1 MDAAVRSTVSKLV
14 ANASTRKQGVSEAA
28 MNSLREIARLHA
40 DVVFDATRSLVF
52 QTKEAPSER
61 SVLVYLELFSLTHSA
76 CERDG
81 CVSVFLTLQRL
92 LATSRKKE
100 ILDKWDEVCQGF
112 ITSSDVAEAVCQSE
126 IDCSAVLVTLVQA
139 AKYAADFV
147 ASRYESVGSSEMFVN
162 PRLFTRVAT
171 EVAKNA
177 TKGSPFFSACFVA
190 ISNFFVENPRAELL
204 EAITLIYERIAPSPC
219 PVRSGLFVA
228 KLCEIGPS
236 LESSMV
242 TSLLELLPSLVF
254 DVEIMKKVIDFILNL
269 MQSVHVKETLRIEH
283 EVGFP
288 VNAMEMPPSCGSPM
302 FSVCLST
309 IVKLCKKMPEL
320 VLTVLL
326 SSFDNAQR
334 SVGYM
339 ALSHLLRQTT
349 LSKEQ
354 SMMVLYS
361 ATAATGKRFY
371 NLALSQLCLDIMQLL
386 EISEREVI
394 ALVSYV
400 AEGAIVIR
408 NAHYLM
414 QVVST
419 DEAHLLTV
427 FNLLADFLFDESKV
441 SLMPALTQALHLLS
455 IRIAGENGSA
465 VVDATPELALEAE
478 DLADSKT
485 AHPLV
490 KVFLKRSISEKSF
503 YLLRMLSSLMSI
515 GALHPFVPAM
525 LSNFEVFFEAVFPL
539 AFAEIKVI
547 LDSATRCINSSSEFP
562 SLVMSLLSNIMKL
575 LNDRQFHIS
584 LCSGIIH
591 EVEQNLYTK
600 HTQNCLEIF
609 GTIEPFLP
617 KDVASA
623 NITKLFHVVPFDD
636 PNIVETFAGLFGT
649 ISGNNYALMVPI
661 LQQWAQ
667 MKTNTGFLVGA
678 GKIPIPYVFICTVLG
693 NVVREMAFDTLI
705 QEANG
710 LLLKLLESI
719 IRKKDVPPSAVL
731 TTLNELSMR
740 LGFQRLEQGK
750 FVLKGFDM
758 FLKYIIQTIGLFKQP
773 QIQKKCVTG
782 LRLLI
787 QVPPCITP
795 KDLPSIA
802 EKVLAS
808 DFLQSWLTNPHMFS
822 ELRSLILALICVMP
836 DVHILCFLLKT
847 IVPFSENAEVLSL
860 VWRLVSLYHGYA
872 KGEDSVIK
880 FFRPVKGGKIDSFL
894 PLITDLLAASYS
906 DCSEAKYALTAI
918 CLMIQIDRGVPPKQQ
933 DTQSIFE
940 ILDDHDVTEMIGY
953 TLATLRRCRPY
964 FYPNY
969 THVLSILW
977 SFKADALNHSQIGAL
992 IDDIL
997 TEKITSSPDL
1007 IQKLLLADPKAFF
1020 TGLLRVGVNERS
1032 MAVVSKTLMET
1043 KCVECLSVEA
1053 NKCILR
1059 LFQEPQKVLHI
1070 ISLFKQMM
1078 SLCEIPQFHL
1088 FHMTCSLIVLGIA
1101 VCEFSQVS
1109 GLFVKEILP
1118 LTSQCN
1124 IPPCPKLDMVAFGD
1138 VWQSVLHT
1146 IQPETSSETAFTA
1159 TSIQDVI
1166 RNLIELNESLLID
1179 VFNIVMSEVDFA
1191 NPILTSSV
1199 CLFSGE
1205 IVLQMKTYSASSRL
1219 FTLCFSAMLSFG
1231 QLSDDFTCICCLNEL
1246 TKLLQKPRL
1255 TASTFPTQSASMILQ
1270 VMLKRCTVES
1280 KLIIDAIPI
1289 CLAQFC
1295 ETFSDGIDEK
1305 LTEPI
1310 FTIIVESLRQTQFD
1324 TEITFYTV
1332 LEALLKNEHITDQR
1346 YKALYQI
1353 LRMRPLQEPIPDKH
1367 MRVDKSDEKDYSVV
1381 LTLFLE
1387 SNTPWMVCCAL
1398 AFLRNL
1404 AHFFLPAFATRIMDL
1419 IDSPNDEV
1427 AESAEQAIVLVLGS
1441 DTHE

>member
-14 ANASTRKQGVSEAA
+14 ANASTRKQGVSSAA
-28 MNSLREIARLHA
+28 MNSLREIAKLHP
-40 DVVFDATRSLVF
+40 DIVFDVTRSLVF
-52 QTKEAPSER
+52 QTKEPSER
-61 SVLVYLELFSLTHSA
+61 DILVYLDLFNLTHSA
-76 CERDG
+76 CERDAS
-81 CVSVFLTLQRL
+81 VSVFLTLQRL
-92 LATSRKKE
+92 LVTSRKKE
-100 ILDKWDEVCQGF
+100 ILDKWNEVCQGF
-112 ITSSDVAEAVCQSE
+112 ITSSEVAEAVCQSE
-126 IDCSAVLVTLVQA
+126 IDCSAVLLTLLHA
-139 AKYAADFV
+139 AKFAADFV
-147 ASRYESVGSSEMFVN
+147 ASRYESVGSNEMFVN
-162 PRLFTRVAT
+162 PGLFTRVAM

-190 ISNFFVENPRAELL
+190 IFNFFVENPRAELL
-204 EAITLIYERIAPSPC
+204 EAITLIYERIAPNPC

-254 DVEIMKKVIDFILNL
+254 DVEVMKKVIDFILNL
-269 MQSVHVKETLRIEH
+269 MQSVYVKETLRIEH

-288 VNAMEMPPSCGSPM
+288 VNAMEMPPSCGSPV

-419 DEAHLLTV
+419 DEAHLMTV
-427 FNLLADFLFDESKV
+427 FNLLADFLFDDSKV
-441 SLMPALTQALHLLS
+441 SLMPALAQALHLLS
-455 IRIAGENGSA
+455 IRMVGE
-465 VVDATPELALEAE
+465 TPVETTMESTPEAE
-478 DLADSKT
+478 DLANSKA

-575 LNDRQFHIS
+575 LNDRQFHIA
-584 LCSGIIH
+584 LCSGIMH

-617 KDVASA
+617 KDVASV
-623 NITKLFHVVPFDD
+623 NITKLFQVVPFDD
-636 PNIVETFAGLFGT
+636 SNVVETFAGLFGT
-649 ISGNNYALMVPI
+649 ISGNNYALVVPI

-667 MKTNTGFLVGA
+667 MKTNTGFLVGP

-693 NVVREMAFDTLI
+693 NVVREMAFDILI
-705 QEANG
+705 QQANG
-710 LLLKLLESI
+710 LLLKLMESI
-719 IRKKDVPPSAVL
+719 IRKKDVPPAPVL

-802 EKVLAS
+802 EKVLAA

-847 IVPFSENAEVLSL
+847 IVPFSENVEVLSL

-872 KGEDSVIK
+872 NGEDSVIK

-906 DCSEAKYALTAI
+906 DCSEAKYALTAV

-933 DTQSIFE
+933 NTESIFE
-940 ILDDHDVTEMIGY
+940 ILDDRDVTEMIGY

-977 SFKADALNHSQIGAL
+977 SFKADALNPSQIGAL

-997 TEKITSSPDL
+997 TEKITASPDL

-1020 TGLLRVGVNERS
+1020 IGLLRVGVNEHS
-1032 MAVVSKTLMET
+1032 MAVVSKTLTET

-1059 LFQEPQKVLHI
+1059 LFREPQKVLHI

-1078 SLCEIPQFHL
+1078 NLCQIPQFHL
-1088 FHMTCSLIVLGIA
+1088 FHMACSLIVLGIA

-1109 GLFVKEILP
+1109 GLFVKEIM
-1118 LTSQCN
+1118 SIAREWN
-1124 IPPCPKLDMVAFGD
+1124 VPPCPKLDMEAFSD
-1138 VWQSVLHT
+1138 VWQSVLRA
-1146 IQPETSSETAFTA
+1146 IQPDTSSETAFTA

-1179 VFNIVMSEVDFA
+1179 VFNVVMSEVDFA

-1246 TKLLQKPRL
+1246 TKLLQKPGL
-1255 TASTFPTQSASMILQ
+1255 TASTFPAQSASMILQ

-1280 KLIIDAIPI
+1280 KLIIDVIPI

-1305 LTEPI
+1305 LTELI

-1332 LEALLKNEHITDQR
+1332 LEALLKNEQSSKK

-1353 LRMRPLQEPIPDKH
+1353 LRMRPLQEPIPDKYMH
-1367 MRVDKSDEKDYSVV
+1367 VDKSDEKDYSVV

-1398 AFLRNL
+1398 AFLKNL
-1404 AHFFLPAFATRIMDL
+1404 ANFFLPAFSTRIMDL
-1419 IDSPNDEV
+1419 IDSPDDEV
-1427 AESAEQAIVLVLGS
+1427 AESAEQTIVLVLKS
-1441 DTHE
+1441 DTPE